1 MADEILRTASGFS
14 INLSDALKSDEAK
27 EKAIRD
33 LVVFIDELEE
43 TRKNETKAF
52 TEAAKRRNIEM
63 KSCEEDVKR
72 HLNKMLEETSL
83 RLRAD
88 REIERLKKLLET
100 SEALAEKRRKK
111 IQEIEASLRSTRA
124 VYEAAVR
131 DIERMKKDINPKECS
146 GEPERD
152 APTSV

>member
-14 INLSDALKSDEAK
+14 INLSEVLKSEESK

-43 TRKNETKAF
+43 TRQKETRTF
-52 TEAAKRRNIEM
+52 EEASQKRNLAM

-72 HLNKMLEETSL
+72 HLKKMLDETSL
-83 RLRAD
+83 RLRAE
-88 REIERLKKLLET
+88 RELERLKTLLEV

-111 IQEIEASLRSTRA
+111 VQELENNIRATRA
-124 VYEAAVR
+124 QYEIALK
-131 DIERMKKDINPKECS
+131 DIERLKKEMVPKECS
-146 GEPERD
+146 GEQESSTPQM
-152 APTSV
+152 